1 MKRLSWFK
9 TASALMLVLLLAAAS
24 ASAEPWRFG
33 VMSDTQWIGNEDGKN
48 PYTVSVDIINQL
60 NQQFINHGVKFVIQV
75 GDLTDKGNKAP
86 YTVTKVV
93 GGVTSTYAGTATQAL
108 DTRAIFAQPLY
119 NHGIGFFPLRGNHED
134 LQSTAVEF
142 VRIFPQTSGGQQ
154 NTTPIDVFT
163 ISNPDA
169 ATQPF
174 PTKTGS
180 AFSLGSNF
188 NSPSVSGL
196 GGLSYSFD
204 YFNTRFV
211 LLDQFTRT
219 DGSNNSGGV
228 NNNIIDQLP
237 WIDAALSGKPTN
249 GHAFV
254 FSHKNLIGEQHTDT
268 LFGANPSTN
277 PAAQNTFLSSLQA
290 HGVRYAMSGHD
301 HVNQRSLITSPD
313 GNSKVTEIITGSD
326 SSKFY
331 IPLGNDLYLPTIT
344 VNNDLKYNTPAYGIT
359 NGPREMSIA
368 QETYKVTYYVVTV
381 DGPRVTVD
389 YYSADN
395 SGATLDS
402 AAGEFLISTTPT
414 LAFTKKETFGY
425 SLNGKEFLVPQGE
438 SYAHVQDS
446 FEVTAAQ
453 ILDGVNGS
461 TMKDGS
467 YRPLTKAVNTGWTHR
482 SQVRHPGWRDRDDD
496 NLASNILSLWGMAN
510 LGNDKTDTY
519 VLSMTYDTLRGHLL
533 DLLRGE
539 FGLAVRNAHGKWI
552 NAVDANFGGTKRFV
566 LGPWKSSYKLGTY
579 GVDPFTRT
587 AWAVINHAG
596 DFAVAEDL
604 EPGSHHHQPWH
615 DEEVE

>member
-1 MKRLSWFK
+1 MKRCARFTVFML
-9 TASALMLVLLLAAAS
+9 ASALLVGAAA
-24 ASAEPWRFG
+24 AAEPWRFG
-33 VMSDTQWIGNEDGKN
+33 VMADTQWIGNDDGKN
-48 PYTVSVDIINQL
+48 PYTVSADIINQL

-93 GGVTSTYAGTATQAL
+93 GGATSTYAGTATQAL

-119 NHGIGFFPLRGNHED
+119 DHGIGFFPLRGNHED
-134 LQSTAVEF
+134 LQGTAVEF
-142 VRIFPQTSGGQQ
+142 VRIFPQTSGEQQ
-154 NTTPIDVFT
+154 NASPDDVFN
-163 ISNPDA
+163 IPNPDA

-180 AFSLGSNF
+180 GFPLGSNF
-188 NSPSVSGL
+188 SSPSVGGL
-196 GGLSYSFD
+196 AGLSYSFD
-204 YFNTRFV
+204 YHNSRFV

-219 DGSNNSGGV
+219 NGTNNTGGV
-228 NNNIIDQLP
+228 NNNILDQLP
-237 WIDAALSGKPTN
+237 WIDATLSGTPTD

-313 GNSKVTEIITGSD
+313 GNSKVTEIIAGSD

-331 IPLGNDLYLPTIT
+331 IPLGNDLYLPTVT
-344 VNNDLKYNTPAYGIT
+344 VNNDQKYNTPAYGIT
-359 NGPREMSIA
+359 NGPREISIA
-368 QETYKVTYYVVTV
+368 QEVYKVTYYIVTV

-395 SGATLDS
+395 TGATLDS
-402 AAGEFLISTTPT
+402 AAGEFLISTTPALT
-414 LAFTKKETFGY
+414 FTRKETFGY
-425 SLNGKEFLVPQGE
+425 SLNGKEFLVPQDA
-438 SYAHVQDS
+438 SYTQVHDH
-446 FEVTAAQ
+446 FEGTSAR

-461 TMKDGS
+461 EMKDGS
-467 YRPLTKAVNTGWTHR
+467 YRPLTKAVNTGWTHKEDQHR
-482 SQVRHPGWRDRDDD
+482 WGNGHDRD
-496 NLASNILSLWGMAN
+496 LASNILSLWGMAD
-510 LGNDKTDTY
+510 LGTDQTDTY
-519 VLSMTYDTLRGHLL
+519 VLSMTYDTLWGHLR
-533 DLLRGE
+533 DLFRGE
-539 FGLAVRNAHGKWI
+539 FGLAVRNEHGKWI
-552 NAVDANFGGTKRFV
+552 NAVDANFGGKKRFV
-566 LGPWKSSYKLGTY
+566 LGPWKPGYKLGTY

-587 AWAVINHAG
+587 AWAVLNHTG

-604 EPGSHHHQPWH
+604 EWGPRK
-615 DEEVE
+615 